1 MVFIPQIKDGT
12 YKINLD
18 EYHSIGTHWIA
29 IFVKNDVATSLN
41 IFQKK
46 LKIHRQYKFKKYL

>member
-1 MVFIPQIKDGT
+1 MVLIPQIKDGT

-18 EYHSIGTHWIA
+18 EYQSIGTHWIA

-46 LKIHRQYKFKKYL
+46 LKIHR